1 MVAAEDEKTSPVRGW
16 LRPLSDRRVGTKIMI
31 AVGIIALFSFADGLY
46 ALASLGRTNNQV
58 KTVYGHSIELDTI
71 GDLRSAVNQTWLSAD
86 DYVLATDAA
95 GRDTATTALKAAE
108 DEVATTTAAYKGYA
122 LGPAAATAITTFDTG
137 WTQYLSL
144 LNDQLLP
151 SAGRGDTV
159 AVIKL
164 RTGSLAPVISAVGES
179 MSTLST
185 VTVRA
190 SATEEGS
197 AERRFRS
204 TRLWVIIM
212 LAVSVVAGVGIAA
225 GITRLIVGPLARCVR
240 TLDRIGDGDLTARV
254 AVDSR
259 DEIGQLGTTLN
270 TTAAAM
276 AGMVVKVTDSSQLL
290 ASASEQ
296 LSAVSSQLSASA
308 EETSVQ
314 VNTVSESAGQ
324 VSGSVQAVAAGA
336 EEMGISIR
344 EIANNASE
352 AAGVAAGA
360 AHTAEATNASVATL
374 GEASQQIGTVVALIT
389 AIAQQTNLLA
399 LNATIEAARAGE
411 AGKGFAVVASEVKD
425 LAQETAKATDQ
436 ISAQVASIQAETEN
450 AVQAI
455 RQIAEVIT
463 TINNYTTTI
472 ASAVEEQTATTGEI
486 ARSVSH
492 AAEGSASIAENIT
505 GVAQA
510 VQQVTSGATETQQ
523 TAAELARTAADLR
536 VTVAAYHV

>member
-1 MVAAEDEKTSPVRGW
+1 MVAAQDEKTSPARGW
-16 LRPLSDRRVGTKIMI
+16 LRPLTDRRVGTKIML
-31 AVGIIALFSFADGLY
+31 AVGLIALFSVADGLY
-46 ALASLGRTNNQV
+46 ALASLGTTNNQV
-58 KTVYGHSIELDTI
+58 KTVYGHSVELDTI

-95 GRDTATTALKAAE
+95 GRGTAATALKSAQ
-108 DEVATTTAAYKGYA
+108 DEVVAAAAKERGFR
-122 LGPAAATAITTFDTG
+122 LGPEASTAITAFDTS
-137 WTQYLSL
+137 WTRYLSV

-151 SAGRGDTV
+151 LAGREDTAGV
-159 AVIKL
+159 NQL
-164 RTGSLAPVISAVGES
+164 RNGTLAPLLTTIRES
-179 MSTLST
+179 LSTLSN
-185 VTVRA
+185 VTVSA
-190 SATEEGS
+190 SATEES
-197 AERRFRS
+197 TAERLFQS

-212 LAVSVVAGVGIAA
+212 LVVSAVAGVGIAA

-240 TLDRIGDGDLTARV
+240 TLHRIGDGDLTARV
-254 AVDSR
+254 AVESG
-259 DEIGQLGTTLN
+259 DEIGQLAATLN

-290 ASASEQ
+290 AAASEQ
-296 LSAVSSQLSASA
+296 LSTVSAQLSASA
-308 EETSVQ
+308 EETSTQ
-314 VNTVSESAGQ
+314 VNTVSEAAGQ

-336 EEMGISIR
+336 DEMGISIR

-360 AHTAEATNASVATL
+360 ARTAEATNTSVTTL

-436 ISAQVASIQAETEN
+436 ISAQVASIQTETQN

-472 ASAVEEQTATTGEI
+472 AAAVEEQTATTGEI
-486 ARSVSH
+486 ARSVGH

-510 VQQVTSGATETQQ
+510 AQQVTNGATETQQ

-536 VTVAAYHV
+536 VTVSAYHV